1 MAVFNFPGSR
11 FLKDADEQDRL
22 AYEQG
27 GRGAQIGSALRN
39 VTTFPL
45 AVMDDVSA
53 PVRDI
58 VRPAFDAAA
67 QGLKT
72 FVTGDASPINA
83 QPPRTANAVNT
94 TAGMTDYPDY
104 PTAQRVGYEEGR
116 KASTTDTT
124 MSVPVPASTRARM
137 GQPAR
142 SSLPEFS
149 FNAQQPGYRQEL
161 AEYNNRVDGEG
172 LGMLSPRM
180 EAQLYDLESEARP
193 LLSSAG
199 IVDRLRGRQLMRT
212 RSRLVDEAGMRGKL
226 RIDATNAATGR
237 MGANISDRAQRTNEF
252 RASNEVPLA
261 LLNATTQREIND
273 ANVAERRYATQAGLM
288 TRMDDVIRGEMMTAA
303 RNRGDTSEME
313 RAALFGKTQPTDRN
327 PVVQPTNDGRFLA
340 VYPDGRREMI
350 DPSKIVDSEVQR
362 RRAALVDQVK

>member
-1 MAVFNFPGSR
+1 MELFPDTRR
-11 FLKDADEQDRL
+11 FLADADEQDRV
-22 AYEQG
+22 AYEKG
-27 GRGAQIGSALRN
+27 GAASATGSVLRN
-39 VTTFPL
+39 IITAPLPLLNDATRPMRAVLNPVTEF
-45 AVMDDVSA
+45 
-53 PVRDI
+53 
-58 VRPAFDAAA
+58 AA

-72 FVTGDASPINA
+72 FVTGDPSPINV
-83 QPPRTANAVNT
+83 PRTANAVNT
-94 TAGMTDYPDY
+94 TAGMTDRPNY
-104 PTAQRVGYEEGR
+104 PTAQRVGYEQGR

-149 FNAQQPGYRQEL
+149 FNAPQPGYRQEL

-172 LGMLSPRM
+172 MGMLSPRM

-212 RSRLVDEAGMRGKL
+212 RSRLVDEAGIRGKL
-226 RIDATNAATGR
+226 RIDATNAASNR
-237 MGANISDRAQRTNEF
+237 MGVNIAARNEQTNAF

-327 PVVQPTNDGRFLA
+327 PVVQPTTDGRFLA

-350 DPSKIVDSEVQR
+350 DPSKITDPEAQR